1 MTTEDRYAHW
11 RTIIDNQATSGMNIA
26 TYCRESHIHSSLFY
40 TWRRKLRKQQPSVGG
55 FLELIPGRPDNGA
68 TSGIHI
74 RLGANLSI
82 EVARGFD
89 PTILRAVVET
99 LCGVSRCSA

>member
-1 MTTEDRYAHW
+1 MTTEDRHVHW
-11 RTIIDNQATSGMNIA
+11 RTIIDNQAASGMNIA

-40 TWRRKLRKQQPSVGG
+40 TWRRKLRKQQPFAGG
-55 FLELIPGRPDNGA
+55 FVELMPGSLTESA
-68 TSGIHI
+68 ASGIHI

-89 PTILRAVVET
+89 PVILRAVVET
-99 LCGVSRCSA
+99 LSGASRCSV